1 VVSVPVLVSPVMAA
15 EAAVKA
21 PVTPRVVL
29 MTADFRV
36 ATPLVV
42 RVALVIKPVMLAEAA
57 DKAPVTVALFKV
69 AAPDVVSVAVDVAPE
84 TVADAEVRALV
95 TVALFKVAAPD
106 VVSVPVLVSPVMAA
120 EAAVKAPV
128 TPRVVLMTADF
139 RVATPLVVR
148 LALVIKP
155 VMLADAADNAFV
167 TVHELSVAAP
177 ELKVP
182 TTAAVDALNELV
194 TSEPVFSEVVTVAV
208 AADRLFVITALFNVA
223 TDEVDNVPVLIELDE
238 RVLLNVAPDTFKPPL
253 RMLKFLLETSNITS
267 NPSDADINLEL

>member
-1 VVSVPVLVSPVMAA
+1 LYAPVEGVPSVFPLLNCTKDPTPIRTCPLAFRLLLTVALLSVEAPDVVSVPVLVNPVM
-15 EAAVKA
+15 EADPADRA
-21 PVTPRVVL
+21 PVT
-29 MTADFRV
+29 D
-36 ATPLVV
+36 
-42 RVALVIKPVMLAEAA
+42 ALL
-57 DKAPVTVALFKV
+57 
-69 AAPDVVSVAVDVAPE
+69 
-84 TVADAEVRALV
+84 R
-95 TVALFKVAAPD
+95 VAAPD

-139 RVATPLVVR
+139 RVANPLVVR
-148 LALVIKP
+148 VALLIKP
-155 VMLADAADNAFV
+155 VMLADAADSAFV

-182 TTAAVDALNELV
+182 TTAAVDALNEFV

>member
-1 VVSVPVLVSPVMAA
+1 VVSVPVLVNPVIAAEAADRAPVTEALLRVAAPDVVSVPVLVSPVMA
-15 EAAVKA
+15 
-21 PVTPRVVL
+21 
-29 MTADFRV
+29 
-36 ATPLVV
+36 
-42 RVALVIKPVMLAEAA
+42 AEAA